1 MGLLKRIY
9 WLLALQFSLDPW
21 RIICAFRALPGYA
34 VDWYRFRKGYQ
45 GDMLLRP
52 CLHDRHAEGGAIGDE
67 YFLQDL
73 HVARKI
79 FQKNPDIHVDIGSR
93 IDGFV
98 AHVASFR
105 NIELFD
111 IRPVRSAPPG
121 IIFRQ
126 VDMMSS
132 DAVHLADYCDSIS
145 CLHALEHFGLGRYGD
160 PINPY
165 GYRTGF
171 SNMVNMLKKGGIFYL
186 SLPVGAERVEFNAH
200 RVFNPYTIMQLA
212 AENKM
217 VLQELSWIYAG
228 ELLHSTDFHGDMQ
241 RLGESEYAL
250 GIFSFTRQ

>member
-9 WLLALQFSLDPW
+9 WLIALQFSLDPW
-21 RIICAFRALPGYA
+21 RIICAFRSLPHYVA
-34 VDWYRFRKGYQ
+34 DWYRFRKGYR
-45 GDMLLRP
+45 GRMLLRP

-73 HVARKI
+73 HVARKV
-79 FQKNPDIHVDIGSR
+79 FQKNPDVHVDIGSR

-105 NIELFD
+105 SIELLD

-121 IIFRQ
+121 ITFRQ

-132 DAVHLADYCDSIS
+132 DALRLADYCDSIS

-160 PINPY
+160 PISPY

-171 SNMVNMLKKGGIFYL
+171 SNIVNMLKKGGVFYL
-186 SLPVGAERVEFNAH
+186 SLPVGVERVEFNAH
-200 RVFNPYTIMQLA
+200 RVFSPYTIMQLA
-212 AENKM
+212 AESKM
-217 VLQELSWIYAG
+217 VLQEFSWICGG
-228 ELLHSTDFHGDMQ
+228 ELLHSTNFHRDMQ
-241 RLGESEYAL
+241 RLSETEYAL